1 MTGGTDIKHPPGGTR
16 REKDHTPAND
26 GRRPDDVDS
35 SNAGAGGGVSLDIV
49 SREAPVIPIVPPPRA
64 TSDLASRSDDEL
76 MTLAATGMLAAFGE
90 IVRRYER
97 QVRSLCRK
105 MLGSDAPSDDLAQ
118 DVFLEIWR
126 TCARYEGRGQFRSF
140 LFTTARNRC
149 LNATRRRLPTV
160 PLEAAA
166 EAHAA
171 IVGAPDQIEALL
183 AAERRQRMDR
193 LVERLTPKLREAIWL
208 RFGAE
213 LEYDE
218 IAAVVDRSTEAVRT
232 RVCHGLRRLRQLM
245 GGAGRDDDANDRSWP

>member
-1 MTGGTDIKHPPGGTR
+1 
-16 REKDHTPAND
+16 
-26 GRRPDDVDS
+26 
-35 SNAGAGGGVSLDIV
+35 V

-64 TSDLASRSDDEL
+64 ASDLASRSDDEL
-76 MTLAATGMLAAFGE
+76 MTLAATGMLPAFGE
-90 IVRRYER
+90 IVARYER

-105 MLGSDAPSDDLAQ
+105 MLGNHALGDDLAQ

-140 LFTTARNRC
+140 MFTTARNRC

-160 PLEAAA
+160 PLETAT

-171 IVGAPDQIEALL
+171 IGAAPDQIEAVL

-193 LVERLTPKLREAIWL
+193 LVERLPPKLREAIWL
-208 RFGAE
+208 RYGAE

-218 IAAVVDRSTEAVRT
+218 IAAIVDRSTEAVRT
-232 RVCHGLRRLRQLM
+232 RVCHGLRRLRHLM
-245 GGAGRDDDANDRSWP
+245 GGAGRDDEPNDRSWP